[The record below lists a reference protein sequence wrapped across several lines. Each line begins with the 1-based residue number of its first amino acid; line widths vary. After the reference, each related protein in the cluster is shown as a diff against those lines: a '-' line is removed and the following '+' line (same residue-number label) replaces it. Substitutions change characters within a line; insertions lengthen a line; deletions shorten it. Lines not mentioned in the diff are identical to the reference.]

1 MSNLEARARRLLR
14 AYPPSY
20 RADRGEE
27 IISTLLEASPPG
39 REWPA
44 LRDAWSLVTG
54 GLRVRAARNRQL
66 PVATNLR
73 LTLLLAA
80 ALWLTWDPYQLL
92 WFINVSPLGH
102 ALSLLGGVLVAATV
116 AAPWFAPRPVTVSL
130 AASTALALG
139 LAYYHAYKPVN
150 PVYVALYVVPPLAVA
165 VVAATE
171 PVRPPRAWLC
181 LPASLFAASALFYV
195 QHMVASALAES
206 IVGIAATVIA
216 YGIVCA
222 TVLWLAVDIR
232 PAIAFLIGWEWLL
245 GPRAALA
252 AIHGTWMTASYYA
265 WLAVPLAAGGLAIA
279 IVRLRR
285 KSAL

>member
-1 MSNLEARARRLLR
+1 MSGLEARARRLLR

-20 RADRGEE
+20 RAERGEE

-44 LRDAWSLVTG
+44 PRDAWSLIAG
-54 GLRVRAARNRQL
+54 GLRARTARNWQL
-66 PVATNLR
+66 PVATSLR

-92 WFINVSPLGH
+92 WFINVSPLGQ
-102 ALSLLGGVLVAATV
+102 AMSVLGGVLVAATV
-116 AAPWFAPRPVTVSL
+116 AAPWFAHRGVTVSL
-130 AASTALALG
+130 AVSTALALG
-139 LAYYHAYKPVN
+139 LAYYQAYEPNN
-150 PVYVALYVVPPLAVA
+150 PVLVALYVVPPLALA
-165 VVAATE
+165 AVAATE
-171 PVRPPRAWLC
+171 PVRPPRAWLW

-195 QHMVASALAES
+195 QHMVASALASS

-232 PAIAFLIGWEWLL
+232 PAIAFLIGWAWLL
-245 GPRAALA
+245 GPRAAFA
-252 AIHGTWMTASYYA
+252 AIHGTWMTGSYYA
-265 WLAVPLAAGGLAIA
+265 ALAVPLAAGGLAIA

>member
-1 MSNLEARARRLLR
+1 MSSLEARAHRLLR

-27 IISTLLEASPPG
+27 IISTLLEVSPPG

-44 LRDAWSLVTG
+44 LRDAWSLITG

-66 PVATNLR
+66 PVATSLR

-92 WFINVSPLGH
+92 WFINVSPSGQ

-116 AAPWFAPRPVTVSL
+116 AAPWHAPRAVTVSL

-150 PVYVALYVVPPLAVA
+150 PAYVALYVVPPLAVA
-165 VVAATE
+165 VIAAME

-206 IVGIAATVIA
+206 IVGVAATVIA

-265 WLAVPLAAGGLAIA
+265 WLAVPLAAGSLAIA
-279 IVRLRR
+279 IVRRRR